1 MNERRRRRRRRTAL
15 RKIAAVCIVG
25 TIAVCGISSVKPPAV
40 VEASAA
46 SMIEPAPAAVRQIK
60 AAPAKIIAATLP
72 EPTETPEGIDSCW
85 EPSEEDITF
94 LAKTLYGECRGV
106 ASKDEQAAVA
116 WCILNRVSSPR
127 FKGDTVREIVTAPY
141 QFSGYSESFP
151 VTDDL
156 KELAIDVLKRWHA
169 EYCGLAEDVGRTL
182 PCDYF
187 FFHGDGERNYFRKE
201 FNSKTYWDWSFDSPY
216 EGGAA

>member
-1 MNERRRRRRRRTAL
+1 MTRRQKRKL
-15 RKIAAVCIVG
+15 RYYARKAAAICIVG
-25 TIAVCGISSVKPPAV
+25 AITACGISTLKAPPV

-46 SMIEPAPAAVRQIK
+46 SAETVQAVRQMK
-60 AAPAKIIAATLP
+60 TAPVQIESPTP
-72 EPTETPEGIDSCW
+72 EPTETPEGIESSW

-141 QFSGYSESFP
+141 QFSGYSDKHP
-151 VTDDL
+151 VTD
-156 KELAIDVLKRWHA
+156 ELRALSIDVLKRWHA
-169 EYCGLAEDVGRTL
+169 EYCGLSDQVGRTL
-182 PCDYF
+182 PEDYYY
-187 FFHGDGERNYFRKE
+187 FHGDGERNYFRKE
-201 FNSKTYWDWSFDSPY
+201 FKSKTYWDWSYDSPY
-216 EGGAA
+216 EGGAV